1 MLKNKSQSEC
11 AQTNKKIFRKI
22 PNSALKFG
30 QNDDRLQVV
39 RRRKRQTQG
48 GFAGFH
54 MNNCNYRQVY
64 AMQKAEKMKELRV
77 FAQEI
82 RVEALKTIG
91 SLGFGHVGGSMSV
104 VEALAVLYGSVMK
117 VDPKNPRWED
127 RDWCVMSKG
136 HAGPAMYAT
145 LGLKGFYPLEQA
157 YTLNQPHTNFPSHT
171 DRTKTPGV
179 DLTTGS
185 LGQGMSTATGAALA
199 NKVDG
204 RTNHVF
210 VFVGDGECDEGQV
223 WEAAQFAAHYKLDNL
238 VCFVDSNK
246 RQLDGSV
253 DEIMSHGKG
262 IGAKFDAFG
271 WNVIELADGNDV
283 EQIYDAV
290 EAAYQVTGKPTCI
303 VLNTIKGKGCTFAEP
318 SGAHSSQP
326 SKEQWDEAIAFAEA
340 ELAKV
345 KAQ

>member
-1 MLKNKSQSEC
+1 
-11 AQTNKKIFRKI
+11 
-22 PNSALKFG
+22 
-30 QNDDRLQVV
+30 
-39 RRRKRQTQG
+39 
-48 GFAGFH
+48 
-54 MNNCNYRQVY
+54 
-64 AMQKAEKMKELRV
+64 MQKAEKMKELRV

-223 WEAAQFAAHYKLDNL
+223 WEAARFAAHYKLDNL

-253 DEIMSHGKG
+253 DDIMSHGKG

-271 WNVIELADGNDV
+271 WNVIDVADGNDV
-283 EQIYDAV
+283 EQVYDAV

>member
-1 MLKNKSQSEC
+1 
-11 AQTNKKIFRKI
+11 
-22 PNSALKFG
+22 
-30 QNDDRLQVV
+30 
-39 RRRKRQTQG
+39 
-48 GFAGFH
+48 
-54 MNNCNYRQVY
+54 
-64 AMQKAEKMKELRV
+64 MQKAEKMKELRV

-117 VDPKNPRWED
+117 IDPKNPRWED

>member
-1 MLKNKSQSEC
+1 
-11 AQTNKKIFRKI
+11 
-22 PNSALKFG
+22 
-30 QNDDRLQVV
+30 
-39 RRRKRQTQG
+39 
-48 GFAGFH
+48 
-54 MNNCNYRQVY
+54 
-64 AMQKAEKMKELRV
+64 MQKAEKMQELRV

-82 RVEALKTIG
+82 RLETLKTIG

>member
-1 MLKNKSQSEC
+1 
-11 AQTNKKIFRKI
+11 
-22 PNSALKFG
+22 
-30 QNDDRLQVV
+30 
-39 RRRKRQTQG
+39 
-48 GFAGFH
+48 
-54 MNNCNYRQVY
+54 
-64 AMQKAEKMKELRV
+64 MQKAEKMKELRV

-104 VEALAVLYGSVMK
+104 VEALAVLYGDVMN
-117 VDPKNPRWED
+117 VDPKNPHWAD

-145 LGLKGFYPLEQA
+145 LGLKGFYPVEQA

-171 DRTKTPGV
+171 DRTKTPGI

-204 RTNHVF
+204 RDNHVF

-223 WEAAQFAAHYKLDNL
+223 WEAAQFAAHYKLDHL
-238 VCFVDSNK
+238 ICFVDSNK
-246 RQLDGSV
+246 RQLDGKI
-253 DEIMSHGKG
+253 DDIMSHGKG

-271 WNVIELADGNDV
+271 WNVIDVADGNDV

-290 EAAYQVTGKPTCI
+290 QAAYATTGKPTCI
-303 VLNTIKGKGCTFAEP
+303 VLNTVKGKGCTFAEP

>member
-1 MLKNKSQSEC
+1 
-11 AQTNKKIFRKI
+11 
-22 PNSALKFG
+22 
-30 QNDDRLQVV
+30 
-39 RRRKRQTQG
+39 
-48 GFAGFH
+48 
-54 MNNCNYRQVY
+54 
-64 AMQKAEKMKELRV
+64 MQKAEKMKELRV

-82 RVEALKTIG
+82 RVAALKTIG

-104 VEALAVLYGSVMK
+104 VEALAVLYGDVMK
-117 VDPKNPRWED
+117 VDPKNPHWAD

-145 LGLKGFYPLEQA
+145 LGLKGFYPVEQA

-171 DRTKTPGV
+171 DRTKTPGI

-204 RTNHVF
+204 RDNHVF

-223 WEAAQFAAHYKLDNL
+223 WEAAQFAAHYKLDHL
-238 VCFVDSNK
+238 ICFVDSNK
-246 RQLDGSV
+246 RQLDGKV
-253 DEIMSHGKG
+253 DDIMSHGKG

-271 WNVIELADGNDV
+271 WNVIDVADGNDV

-290 EAAYQVTGKPTCI
+290 QAAYATTGKPTCI
-303 VLNTIKGKGCTFAEP
+303 VLNTVKGKGCTFAEP

>member
-1 MLKNKSQSEC
+1 
-11 AQTNKKIFRKI
+11 
-22 PNSALKFG
+22 
-30 QNDDRLQVV
+30 
-39 RRRKRQTQG
+39 
-48 GFAGFH
+48 
-54 MNNCNYRQVY
+54 
-64 AMQKAEKMKELRV
+64 MQKAEKMQELRV

-82 RVEALKTIG
+82 RLETLKTIG
-91 SLGFGHVGGSMSV
+91 SLGFGHVGGSMSIV
-104 VEALAVLYGSVMK
+104 DALAVLYGEVMK

-127 RDWCVMSKG
+127 RDWCVLSKG

-145 LGLKGFYPLEQA
+145 LGLKGFYPIEQA

-253 DEIMSHGKG
+253 DDIMSHGKG

-271 WNVIELADGNDV
+271 WNVIDVADGNDV

>member
-1 MLKNKSQSEC
+1 
-11 AQTNKKIFRKI
+11 
-22 PNSALKFG
+22 
-30 QNDDRLQVV
+30 
-39 RRRKRQTQG
+39 
-48 GFAGFH
+48 
-54 MNNCNYRQVY
+54 
-64 AMQKAEKMKELRV
+64 MQKAEKMKELRV

-104 VEALAVLYGSVMK
+104 IEALAVLYGDIMK
-117 VDPKNPRWED
+117 IDPKNPRWED

-185 LGQGMSTATGAALA
+185 LGQGMSTAVGAALA

-204 RTNHVF
+204 RDNHVF

-223 WEAAQFAAHYKLDNL
+223 WEAAQFAAHYKLDHL
-238 VCFVDSNK
+238 ICFVDSNK

-253 DEIMSHGKG
+253 DDIMSHGKG
-262 IGAKFDAFG
+262 LAAKFDAFG

-290 EAAYQVTGKPTCI
+290 KAAYQVSGKPTCI
-303 VLNTIKGKGCTFAEP
+303 VLNTIKGKGCTFAES

-326 SKEQWDEAIAFAEA
+326 TKEQWDEAIAVAEA

>member
-1 MLKNKSQSEC
+1 
-11 AQTNKKIFRKI
+11 
-22 PNSALKFG
+22 
-30 QNDDRLQVV
+30 
-39 RRRKRQTQG
+39 
-48 GFAGFH
+48 
-54 MNNCNYRQVY
+54 
-64 AMQKAEKMKELRV
+64 MQKAEKMKELRV

-104 VEALAVLYGSVMK
+104 VEALAVLYGDVMK
-117 VDPKNPRWED
+117 VDPKNPHWAD

-145 LGLKGFYPLEQA
+145 LGLKGFYPVEQA

-171 DRTKTPGV
+171 DRTKTPGI

-204 RTNHVF
+204 RDNHVF

-223 WEAAQFAAHYKLDNL
+223 WEAAQFAAHYKLDHL
-238 VCFVDSNK
+238 ICFVDSNK
-246 RQLDGSV
+246 RQLDGKV
-253 DEIMSHGKG
+253 DDIMSHGKG
-262 IGAKFDAFG
+262 IGAKFDACG
-271 WNVIELADGNDV
+271 WNVIDVADGNDV

-290 EAAYQVTGKPTCI
+290 QAAYATTGKPTCI
-303 VLNTIKGKGCTFAEP
+303 VLNTVKGKGCTFAEP

>member
-1 MLKNKSQSEC
+1 
-11 AQTNKKIFRKI
+11 
-22 PNSALKFG
+22 
-30 QNDDRLQVV
+30 
-39 RRRKRQTQG
+39 
-48 GFAGFH
+48 
-54 MNNCNYRQVY
+54 
-64 AMQKAEKMKELRV
+64 MQKAEKMKELRV

-117 VDPKNPRWED
+117 IDPKNPRWED

-145 LGLKGFYPLEQA
+145 LGLKGFYPIEQA

-204 RTNHVF
+204 RDNHVF

-223 WEAAQFAAHYKLDNL
+223 WEAAQFAAHYKLDHL
-238 VCFVDSNK
+238 ICFVDSNK
-246 RQLDGSV
+246 RQLDGAV
-253 DEIMSHGKG
+253 DDIMSHGKG

-271 WNVIELADGNDV
+271 WNVIDVADGNDV

-290 EAAYQVTGKPTCI
+290 EAAYKVTGKPTCI

>member
-1 MLKNKSQSEC
+1 
-11 AQTNKKIFRKI
+11 
-22 PNSALKFG
+22 
-30 QNDDRLQVV
+30 
-39 RRRKRQTQG
+39 
-48 GFAGFH
+48 
-54 MNNCNYRQVY
+54 
-64 AMQKAEKMKELRV
+64 MQKAEKMKELRV

-82 RVEALKTIG
+82 RVEALKTIS

-104 VEALAVLYGSVMK
+104 IEALAVLYGDIMK
-117 VDPKNPRWED
+117 VAPKNPRWEN

-185 LGQGMSTATGAALA
+185 LGQGMSSAVGAALA

-204 RTNHVF
+204 RDSHVF

-223 WEAAQFAAHYKLDNL
+223 WEAAQFAAHYKLDHL
-238 VCFVDSNK
+238 ICFVDSNK
-246 RQLDGSV
+246 LQLDGAV
-253 DEIMSHGKG
+253 ADVMSHGKG
-262 IGAKFDAFG
+262 LAAKFDAFG

-290 EAAYQVTGKPTCI
+290 QAAYQVSGKPTCI
-303 VLNTIKGKGCTFAEP
+303 VLNTVKGKGCTFAES

-326 SKEQWDEAIAFAEA
+326 TKEQWDEAIAVAEA

>member
-1 MLKNKSQSEC
+1 
-11 AQTNKKIFRKI
+11 
-22 PNSALKFG
+22 
-30 QNDDRLQVV
+30 
-39 RRRKRQTQG
+39 
-48 GFAGFH
+48 
-54 MNNCNYRQVY
+54 
-64 AMQKAEKMKELRV
+64 MKELRV

-104 VEALAVLYGSVMK
+104 VEALAVLYGDVMK
-117 VDPKNPRWED
+117 VDPKNPHWAD

-145 LGLKGFYPLEQA
+145 LGLKGFYPVEQA

-171 DRTKTPGV
+171 DRTKTPGI

-204 RTNHVF
+204 RDNHVF

-223 WEAAQFAAHYKLDNL
+223 WEAAQFAAHYKLDHL
-238 VCFVDSNK
+238 ICFVDSNK
-246 RQLDGSV
+246 RQLDGKV
-253 DEIMSHGKG
+253 DDIMSHGKG

-271 WNVIELADGNDV
+271 WNVIDVADGNDV

-290 EAAYQVTGKPTCI
+290 QAAYATTGKPTCI
-303 VLNTIKGKGCTFAEP
+303 VLNTVKGKGCTFAEP

>member
-1 MLKNKSQSEC
+1 
-11 AQTNKKIFRKI
+11 
-22 PNSALKFG
+22 
-30 QNDDRLQVV
+30 
-39 RRRKRQTQG
+39 
-48 GFAGFH
+48 
-54 MNNCNYRQVY
+54 
-64 AMQKAEKMKELRV
+64 MQKAEKMKELRV

-104 VEALAVLYGSVMK
+104 VEALAVLYGDVMK
-117 VDPKNPRWED
+117 VDPKNPHWAD

-145 LGLKGFYPLEQA
+145 LGLKGFYPVEQA

-171 DRTKTPGV
+171 DRTKTPGI

-204 RTNHVF
+204 RDNHVF

-223 WEAAQFAAHYKLDNL
+223 WEAAQFAAHYKLDHL
-238 VCFVDSNK
+238 ICFVDSNK
-246 RQLDGSV
+246 RQLDGKV
-253 DEIMSHGKG
+253 DDIMSHGKG

-271 WNVIELADGNDV
+271 WNVIDVADGNDV

-290 EAAYQVTGKPTCI
+290 QAAYATTGKPTCI

>member
-1 MLKNKSQSEC
+1 
-11 AQTNKKIFRKI
+11 
-22 PNSALKFG
+22 
-30 QNDDRLQVV
+30 
-39 RRRKRQTQG
+39 
-48 GFAGFH
+48 
-54 MNNCNYRQVY
+54 
-64 AMQKAEKMKELRV
+64 MQKAEKMKELRV

-104 VEALAVLYGSVMK
+104 VEALAVLYGDVMK
-117 VDPKNPRWED
+117 VDPKNPHWAD

-145 LGLKGFYPLEQA
+145 LGLKGFYPVEQA

-171 DRTKTPGV
+171 DRTKTPGI

-204 RTNHVF
+204 RDNHVF

-223 WEAAQFAAHYKLDNL
+223 WEAAQFAAHYKLDHL
-238 VCFVDSNK
+238 ICFVDSNK
-246 RQLDGSV
+246 RQLDGKV
-253 DEIMSHGKG
+253 DDIMSHGKG

-271 WNVIELADGNDV
+271 WNVIDVADGNDV

-290 EAAYQVTGKPTCI
+290 QAAYATTGKPTCI
-303 VLNTIKGKGCTFAEP
+303 VLNTVKGKGCTFAEP
-318 SGAHSSQP
+318 SGAHSAQP

>member
-1 MLKNKSQSEC
+1 MD
-11 AQTNKKIFRKI
+11 KKQK
-22 PNSALKFG
+22 
-30 QNDDRLQVV
+30 
-39 RRRKRQTQG
+39 
-48 GFAGFH
+48 
-54 MNNCNYRQVY
+54 
-64 AMQKAEKMKELRV
+64 MQQLRV
-77 FAQEI
+77 FAAEI
-82 RVEALKTIG
+82 RLETLKVIA
-91 SLGFGHVGGSMSV
+91 SRGFGHVGGSMSM
-104 VEALAVLYGSVMK
+104 ADAMAVLYGEVMNI
-117 VDPKNPRWED
+117 DPKNPRWED

-145 LGLKGFYPLEQA
+145 LGLKGFYPIENA

-171 DRTKTPGV
+171 DRTKTPGI

-185 LGQGMSTATGAALA
+185 LGQGMSTAVGAALG

-204 RTNHVF
+204 RDNHTF

-223 WEAAQFAAHYKLDNL
+223 WEAAQFAAHYKLDHL

-246 RQLDGSV
+246 RQLDGAV
-253 DEIMSHGKG
+253 DDIMSHGKG

-271 WNVIELADGNDV
+271 WNVIDVADGNDV
-283 EQIYDAV
+283 EQVYDAV
-290 EAAYQVTGKPTCI
+290 QAAYATEGKPTCI
-303 VLNTIKGKGCTFAEP
+303 VLNTVKGKGCTFAEP

-326 SKEQWDEAIAFAEA
+326 SKEQWDEAIKFAEE